1 MASDSLYEHY
11 LEYILS
17 PPVLLTLWIIL
28 VPLLLERYKDKIR
41 PPSLQPFSAPGCFR
55 LGLRKQSNLS
65 DQYQKQAPSRRQ
77 SSIGGVFLTGTP
89 RIKAL
94 FTYPLKSCR
103 GVELAASE
111 VAGTGLKY
119 DRLFTF
125 AQLLPPKKS
134 DGTSEGN
141 QEGQW
146 KFMTQRDFP
155 KLALL
160 TTELWV
166 PDPRASQRAASVNGH
181 AKDAKGKRGR
191 RRTRDGSS
199 PETSDQDAAQK
210 KRGEE
215 WAANG
220 GCLVVHFPHSP
231 SFNPFGMRTET
242 VELRIP
248 LAPTSQRAHS
258 KSYGTENISI
268 WKDCPKAINMTSE
281 IDDASLAK
289 LTAFLGVKN
298 PLALF
303 RVSDR
308 DKRAVTRSLPK
319 ERPDDQYSVGFAD
332 AFPINILNLA
342 SVRAV
347 DSSLPEGA
355 PMKGQLDARRFRAN
369 IYITGPSAFAEDQ
382 WKRVTLGRCI
392 APRSEGTRD
401 RSPVRDP
408 ANAMI
413 ETDGLYHVACRTA
426 RCTLPNTDPDTG
438 VKDRNEPYSVLKK
451 TRVVDEG
458 AKPHSVLGL
467 HMIPLFTQGI
477 LRVGDEVEVLERG
490 ENVYEKMFPG

>member
-1 MASDSLYEHY
+1 MGSDSLYEHY
-11 LEYILS
+11 LEYLLS
-17 PPVLLTLWIIL
+17 PPVLLTLWILI
-28 VPLLLERYKDKIR
+28 VPLILERYKHRIR
-41 PPSLQPFSAPGCFR
+41 PSTIPPFNPAGCFR
-55 LGLRKQSNLS
+55 LGLRKASNLS
-65 DQYQKQAPSRRQ
+65 DQYQKQTPSRRQ
-77 SSIGGVFLTGTP
+77 SSIGGDYLTGTP

-111 VAGTGLKY
+111 VGTTGLKY

-125 AQLLPPKKS
+125 AQLLPPKKGEE
-134 DGTSEGN
+134 GTESEGD
-141 QEGQW
+141 GQW

-160 TTELWV
+160 KTELWV
-166 PDPRASQRAASVNGH
+166 PDPRASKNVSSNGH
-181 AKDAKGKRGR
+181 VKGAKGKRGR
-191 RRTRDGSS
+191 TRTRDAS
-199 PETSDQDAAQK
+199 PSEKPDLGAVQK
-210 KRGEE
+210 KLEE
-215 WAANG
+215 DWAANG
-220 GCLVVHFPHSP
+220 GCVVVQFPHSP
-231 SFNPFGMRTET
+231 GFNPFGLFTES

-248 LAPTSQRAHS
+248 LAPTKQRAEL
-258 KSYGTENISI
+258 KSYKTAPLSI
-268 WKDCPKAINMTSE
+268 WKDCPQAIDMTGE
-281 IDDASLAK
+281 IDASALSK

-319 ERPDDQYSVGFAD
+319 DRPEEAFSVGFAD
-332 AFPINILNLA
+332 AFPINILNIA

-347 DSSLPEGA
+347 DTSLPSNA
-355 PMKGQLDARRFRAN
+355 TMKDKLDARRFRAN
-369 IYITGPSAFAEDQ
+369 IYVTGPSAFAEDK
-382 WKRVTLGRCI
+382 WKRITLGRCI

-401 RSPVRDP
+401 RSPVRDSGNP
-408 ANAMI
+408 MV

-426 RCTLPNTDPDTG
+426 RCTLPNTDPETG
-438 VKDRNEPYSVLKK
+438 VKDRNEPYTALRK

-467 HMIPLFTQGI
+467 HLLPLFGQGI